1 MTFLTANNNNYDT
14 KLTKEELVF
23 LKNNKILKVC
33 IDPNWMPFEKNLN
46 GKHIGMTADYL
57 KLIENKLQ
65 IKMEMIP
72 TKTWIESL
80 NFGKEKKC
88 DIFSLVMETPERKK
102 FLNFT
107 KAYLEIPLV
116 LATKTNELFIDD
128 ITKVNRN
135 MGIVK
140 GYAYAEIL
148 KKSLS
153 SSKFGLCKRY
163 KRRITKSK

>member
-1 MTFLTANNNNYDT
+1 MKKIIYFFIPFFVTFLTANNNNYDT

-80 NFGKEKKC
+80 NFGKEK
-88 DIFSLVMETPERKK
+88 M
-102 FLNFT
+102 
-107 KAYLEIPLV
+107 
-116 LATKTNELFIDD
+116 
-128 ITKVNRN
+128 
-135 MGIVK
+135 
-140 GYAYAEIL
+140 
-148 KKSLS
+148 
-153 SSKFGLCKRY
+153 
-163 KRRITKSK
+163 